1 MPALLIAAQLM
12 VADFN
17 SGTKPNNLGGDFG
30 AWIRDPSDPSQGAIE
45 SFDAKDRFGNKGYAL
60 RLIYTVASQ
69 KPAYGGLWMRLQNLD
84 ASKFDA
90 LRFRV
95 RGDARMGY
103 TTTFKVELKDALDI
117 SSHAYVRSVTD
128 QWQDIAI
135 PLSSFSGMANPRRLK
150 EMVIVIEDTTATA
163 KQGVLYF
170 DDVRFTTAS
179 AQPSREP

>member
-1 MPALLIAAQLM
+1 MLALLIVAQLM

-30 AWIRDPSDPSQGAIE
+30 AWIRDQNDPSQGALK
-45 SFDAKDRFGNKGYAL
+45 SFVKDGFSSRGYAL
-60 RLIYTVASQ
+60 RLIYSVASK
-69 KPAYGGLWMRLQNLD
+69 KPAYGGLWMRLRNLD
-84 ASKFDA
+84 ASKFEA

-95 RGDARMGY
+95 RGDAGVGY
-103 TTTFKVELKDALDI
+103 TKAFKVELKDALDT

-135 PLSSFSGMANPRRLK
+135 PLSSFEGMANARKLK
-150 EMVIVIEDTTATA
+150 ELVIVIEDTTATD

-170 DDVRFTTAS
+170 DDIRFTEAS
-179 AQPSREP
+179 TQ